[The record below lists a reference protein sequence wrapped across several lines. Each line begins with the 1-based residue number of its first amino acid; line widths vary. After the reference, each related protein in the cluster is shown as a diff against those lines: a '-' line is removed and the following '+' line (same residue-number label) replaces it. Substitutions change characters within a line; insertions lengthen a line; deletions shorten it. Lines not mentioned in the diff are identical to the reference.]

1 LNIIALALEQF
12 RSFQQR
18 EFRFAPEGA
27 LIIGPNG
34 SGKTNILEAI
44 NYCAFGKSIR
54 NAQDDELIGF
64 SKAHFRIVGE
74 FVRDANSATITAAY
88 NKKKKVIT
96 YNSIMLDRISELY
109 RYVRTVYFSPEDIT
123 IIGGAPG
130 LRRSFLDQAISQYSF
145 DYLQKIR
152 HFYRLLKQRNALLK
166 TDYRMQEKTAWD
178 REYIESATSIVS
190 ARLEYLAVFAPL
202 LKERYG
208 VICGEV
214 EDVALRYLHSFTCQ
228 DALDYR
234 QQLAKQLN
242 QLHEREKE
250 QQRTLCGPHLDD
262 IEFLLDGYSIR
273 RFGSQGQKR
282 SLAIAARLTQARL
295 ILQKNQDPPI
305 LMFDDVLADLDDTRS
320 RNIIR
325 MLAPDHQIFI
335 ASPHETVYQG
345 YSLPRILLKE
355 EPNETN

>member
-1 LNIIALALEQF
+1 MNIIALALEQF
-12 RSFQQR
+12 RNFQQR

-74 FVRDANSATITAAY
+74 FMRDADTATISAAY

-109 RYVRTVYFSPEDIT
+109 RYVRSVYFSPDDIT
-123 IIGGAPG
+123 IISGAPG

-145 DYLQKIR
+145 DYLQEFR
-152 HFYRLLKQRNALLK
+152 RFYRLLKQRNALLK
-166 TDYRMQEKTAWD
+166 TDFRSHEKAAWD
-178 REYIESATSIVS
+178 REYIQSASAIVT
-190 ARLEYLAVFAPL
+190 ARLHYLAVFAPL
-202 LKERYG
+202 LKERYSA
-208 VICGEV
+208 ICGGTEN
-214 EDVALRYLHSFTCQ
+214 VALRYQHSFACP
-228 DALDYR
+228 DANDYSR
-234 QQLAKQLN
+234 HLAHQLE

-262 IEFLLDGYSIR
+262 VEFLLDGHSIR

-305 LMFDDVLADLDDTRS
+305 LMFDDVLADLDEARS
-320 RNIIR
+320 RNIIS

-335 ASPHETVYQG
+335 ASPHETAYQG
-345 YSLPRILLKE
+345 YTLPRILLKE
-355 EPNETN
+355 EPNETH